1 MARFLSSFWAQKP
14 EPEDGEGGGDGKGG
28 STADGATGAA
38 SWISMRDPSA
48 GDRGEPVMTVNQ
60 ATVKGVLEPLGD
72 KEAVNLVAIF
82 GAARGGK
89 SFLMNQL
96 AGQDDIFKISNDKA
110 RRGGQWSNPLNHF
123 ACCVFC
129 GFMRCA
135 HRFTR
140 TGVSDSPSSEGWT
153 GGGNLSAVLLCPV
166 HRAQAASYPYLDER
180 TSSVVSIVFYYFSRD
195 TVSSQ

>member
-1 MARFLSSFWAQKP
+1 MSRFLSSFWAKNP
-14 EPEDGEGGGDGKGG
+14 EPEDGKSGGVAKGG
-28 STADGATGAA
+28 STADSATGAA

-48 GDRGEPVMTVNQ
+48 GDRGEPVMAVNQ

-110 RRGGQWSNPLNHF
+110 RGGRGNG
-123 ACCVFC
+123 AI
-129 GFMRCA
+129 R
-135 HRFTR
+135 
-140 TGVSDSPSSEGWT
+140 
-153 GGGNLSAVLLCPV
+153 
-166 HRAQAASYPYLDER
+166 
-180 TSSVVSIVFYYFSRD
+180 
-195 TVSSQ
+195 